1 MCSRYLIRASLD
13 PPESISKMAFRSVQL
28 FSIGSAVF
36 AQLTADESLYFTTGH
51 CSSPTN
57 FPLTW
62 GSGAPTSNTWLLGP
76 TQVHNPNGSSTV
88 ICCGLI
94 SWPSPQIVWVQR
106 QQHTHAPEVVCSAS
120 LATLSASRRHL
131 SHSPSQHSTCQSSQ
145 LLENV
150 QKTSHQPNKSDLLKS
165 VSDTHTFDKIK
176 TSQATSFVL
185 GRRN

>member
-1 MCSRYLIRASLD
+1 MLLWTHIQNGIL
-13 PPESISKMAFRSVQL
+13 
-28 FSIGSAVF
+28 IGSAVF
-36 AQLTADESLYFTTGH
+36 DRFSCFCTAHSRGVPIF
-51 CSSPTN
+51 SSPTN
-57 FPLTW
+57 CPLTW
-62 GSGAPTSNTWLLGP
+62 GSGAPTCNTRFLGS

-94 SWPSPQIVWVQR
+94 SWPSPQIVCVQR
-106 QQHTHAPEVVCSAS
+106 RQHTHAPEVVCSAS

-131 SHSPSQHSTCQSSQ
+131 SHSPPQHSTCQSSQ
-145 LLENV
+145 LLENA
-150 QKTSHQPNKSDLLKS
+150 QKTSNQPNKSDLLKS